1 MSERSP
7 AEKRNLEV
15 VRRAVQ
21 ALNDRDV
28 DGFLASFTPDGTSH
42 EVYFPQPLNLTE
54 FRPFLEDWLRAYPDA
69 KIQTQTMV
77 VEGDT
82 VAIENVVTGTFIND
96 LQGVKATGRSYV
108 VREAVF
114 FDLSGGKIRAERIYQ
129 DQKTVEQ
136 QLGIAP

>member
-1 MSERSP
+1 MSERTP
-7 AEKRNLEV
+7 AEERNLNI

-21 ALNDRDV
+21 ALNDRDI
-28 DGFLASFTPDGTSH
+28 DGFLASFAPDGTSH
-42 EVYFPQPLNLTE
+42 EVYFPYPLNLAE

-69 KIQTQTMV
+69 KIQTQHMV

-82 VAIENVVTGTFIND
+82 VAIENVVTGTFIHD
-96 LQGVKATGRSYV
+96 LQGIKATGRSYV

-114 FDLSGGKIRAERIYQ
+114 FDLSDGRIRAERIYQ

-136 QLGIAP
+136 QLGIVP